1 MLTVVSSIKAFR
13 EIKLNKKF
21 AQTKFCANKKYRNQ
35 DNMLILHKCNPP
47 ITQLTP
53 NF

>member
-21 AQTKFCANKKYRNQ
+21 AQTKFYANKKY
-35 DNMLILHKCNPP
+35 
-47 ITQLTP
+47 
-53 NF
+53 